1 MYTVNS
7 LKEICIKNFNEI
19 IDIIEITLSRKMH
32 LQISQVQ
39 ISSWFPFLKTFI
51 LSIEE
56 SSED

>member
-7 LKEICIKNFNEI
+7 LKEIFIKNNI
-19 IDIIEITLSRKMH
+19 VIIEITLSRKMH

-39 ISSWFPFLKTFI
+39 ISSWLPFLKTFI
-51 LSIEE
+51 FSIEE